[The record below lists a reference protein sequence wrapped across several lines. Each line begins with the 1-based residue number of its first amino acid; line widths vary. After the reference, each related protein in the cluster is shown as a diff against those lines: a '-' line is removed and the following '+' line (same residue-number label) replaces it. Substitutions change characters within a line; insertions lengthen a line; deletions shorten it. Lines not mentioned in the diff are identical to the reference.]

1 MKIEIKD
8 VAPNPFVVDR
18 HTPENPVSHSDLP
31 LDMVANLLRNPD
43 CEITEGYRPAS
54 YSEGGR
60 VVIARL
66 PENLVHNF
74 YSAITLIKEGEEV
87 LEGFRARQE
96 GESPRPYREVIR
108 DEKPQAKVVDLIFY
122 NTIALAQDNDNVLPV
137 DPHNWELIS
146 INASEDDN
154 VDRPPITPNALK
166 ANYHGLSGGTKTDM
180 TQEEYEIALSIS
192 KEYWDIRANI
202 RLRSTL

>member
-8 VAPNPFVVDR
+8 VAPNPFVKR
-18 HTPENPVSHSDLP
+18 HTPESPFSHSSLP
-31 LDMVANLLRNPD
+31 LDLVANLLKNPD
-43 CEITEGYRPAS
+43 VQISEGYRPAS

-60 VVIARL
+60 VIIARL
-66 PENLVHNF
+66 PENLSENF
-74 YSAITLIKEGEEV
+74 FSAIALIQEGEEV

-96 GESPRPYREVIR
+96 GEEERPYREVLR
-108 DEKPQAKVVDLIFY
+108 DEKPVAKVVDLVFY
-122 NTIALAQDNDNVLPV
+122 NTVALAQDDDNVLPV
-137 DPHNWELIS
+137 DIHNWELIS
-146 INASEDDN
+146 INAAEDDN

-202 RLRSTL
+202 RLRDTL